1 MSTLKITGMTCDSCA
16 VHVKDALEK
25 VPGVQS
31 ADVSYAKGS
40 AKLAIEVGTSPDAL
54 TAAVAGLGY
63 RATLADAPSV
73 STPGGLLDKMRDL
86 LGRNDKTGSSGAL
99 HIAVIGSGGAAMAA
113 ALKAVEQGARVTL
126 IERGTI
132 GGTCVNVGCVPSKIM
147 IRAAHIAHLRRESPF
162 DGGIAATTPTIQR
175 TALLAQQQ
183 ARVDELRHA
192 KYEGILEG
200 NPAIT
205 VLHGSARFKDN
216 RNLIVQLNDG
226 GERVVAFDRCLI
238 ATGASPAVPPIPGL
252 KDTPYWTS
260 TEALVSETIPKRLA
274 VIGSSV
280 VALELA
286 QAFARLGAKV
296 TILARSTL
304 FFREDPAIGEA
315 VTAAFR
321 MEGIEVR
328 EHTQASQVAYINGE
342 GDGEFVLTTAHGE
355 LRADKLLVATG
366 RAPNTRKLALD
377 ATGVTLTPQGAIV
390 IDPGMRTSVE
400 HIYAAGDCTDQPQ
413 FVYVAAAAGTRAAI
427 NMTGGDAALNLTA
440 MPAVVFTDPQVATVG
455 YSEAE
460 AHHDGIKTDS
470 RTLTLDNV
478 PRALANF
485 DTRGF
490 IKLVVEE
497 GSGRLIGVQ
506 AVAPEA
512 GELIQTAALAIRN
525 GAGTG
530 RPVVPLPDDGRRVE
544 ARGADLQQGC
554 EAAFLLRRVRTRRCA
569 MSAYT
574 VSQLAHNAG
583 VSVHIVRDYLVRGL
597 LRPVACTTG
606 GYGVFDDAALQR
618 LCFVRAAFEAGIG
631 LDALARL
638 CRALDAADG
647 AQAAAQLAVL
657 RQLVE
662 RRRAALA
669 HLDAQLASMPAER
682 AHEEALP

>member
-1 MSTLKITGMTCDSCA
+1 MYLNITGMTCDSCA
-16 VHVKDALEK
+16 THVKDALEK
-25 VPGVQS
+25 VPGVLS
-31 ADVSYAKGS
+31 ALVSYPKGS
-40 AKLAIEVGTSPDAL
+40 AQLATDPGTSPEAL

-63 RATLADAPSV
+63 KATPADAPST
-73 STPGGLLDKMRDL
+73 SARGRL
-86 LGRNDKTGSSGAL
+86 LGKALGWLGGGDKAGGDGDGL
-99 HIAVIGSGGAAMAA
+99 HVAVIGSGGAAMAA
-113 ALKAVEQGARVTL
+113 ALKAVEQGANVTL

-162 DGGIAATTPTIQR
+162 DGGIAPTVPAIDR
-175 TALLAQQQ
+175 SKLLAQQQ
-183 ARVDELRHA
+183 ARVEELRHA
-192 KYEGILEG
+192 KYEGILDG

-205 VLHGSARFKDN
+205 VLHGEARFKDDQSLTV
-216 RNLIVQLNDG
+216 RLADG
-226 GERVVAFDRCLI
+226 GERVVMFDRCLI

-260 TEALVSETIPKRLA
+260 TEALVSDTIPERLA

-286 QAFARLGAKV
+286 QAFARLGSQV

-321 MEGIEVR
+321 AEGIKVL
-328 EHTQASQVAYINGE
+328 EHTQASQVE
-342 GDGEFVLTTAHGE
+342 HVDGEFVLTTGYGE
-355 LRADKLLVATG
+355 IRADQLLVATG
-366 RAPNTRKLALD
+366 RAPNTRSLALE
-377 ATGVTLTPQGAIV
+377 AAGVAANAQGAIV
-390 IDPGMRTSVE
+390 IDKGMRTSTP

-427 NMTGGDAALNLTA
+427 NMTGGDAALDLTA

-460 AHHDGIKTDS
+460 AHHDGIETDS

-490 IKLVVEE
+490 IKLVIEE

-512 GELIQTAALAIRN
+512 GELIQTAVLAIRN
-525 GAGTG
+525 RMTVQELADQLFPYLTM
-530 RPVVPLPDDGRRVE
+530 VE
-544 ARGADLQQGC
+544 
-554 EAAFLLRRVRTRRCA
+554 
-569 MSAYT
+569 
-574 VSQLAHNAG
+574 
-583 VSVHIVRDYLVRGL
+583 GL
-597 LRPVACTTG
+597 KL
-606 GYGVFDDAALQR
+606 
-618 LCFVRAAFEAGIG
+618 
-631 LDALARL
+631 
-638 CRALDAADG
+638 
-647 AQAAAQLAVL
+647 AAQTFSKDVK
-657 RQLVE
+657 QLSCC
-662 RRRAALA
+662 AG
-669 HLDAQLASMPAER
+669 
-682 AHEEALP
+682 

>member
-315 VTAAFR
+315 VTAASR

-525 GAGTG
+525 RMTVQELADQLFPYLTM
-530 RPVVPLPDDGRRVE
+530 VE
-544 ARGADLQQGC
+544 
-554 EAAFLLRRVRTRRCA
+554 
-569 MSAYT
+569 
-574 VSQLAHNAG
+574 
-583 VSVHIVRDYLVRGL
+583 GL
-597 LRPVACTTG
+597 KL
-606 GYGVFDDAALQR
+606 
-618 LCFVRAAFEAGIG
+618 
-631 LDALARL
+631 
-638 CRALDAADG
+638 
-647 AQAAAQLAVL
+647 AAQTFNKDVK
-657 RQLVE
+657 QLSCC
-662 RRRAALA
+662 AG
-669 HLDAQLASMPAER
+669 
-682 AHEEALP
+682 